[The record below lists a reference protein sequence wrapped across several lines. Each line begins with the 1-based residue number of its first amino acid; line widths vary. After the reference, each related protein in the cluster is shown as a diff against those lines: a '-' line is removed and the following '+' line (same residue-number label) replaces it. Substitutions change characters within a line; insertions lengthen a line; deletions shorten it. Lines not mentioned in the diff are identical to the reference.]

1 MDPGIFRRNLI
12 IGQIFTFLQK
22 QNKTGRH
29 WLDDFKSLSEIN
41 QCNCDLECPKT
52 KAFRVCCNIEASNLF
67 SPLSLFHFVTFM
79 WYSLTVSTR
88 RALKM
93 RKSFFCLRSLLRRP
107 SATLRPDSGGRPGPP
122 DTRKTKRVLRM
133 EEEGGKQTNKLSKDN
148 SSSVHS
154 WFHDFHHQVC
164 TLV

>member
-1 MDPGIFRRNLI
+1 
-12 IGQIFTFLQK
+12 
-22 QNKTGRH
+22 
-29 WLDDFKSLSEIN
+29 
-41 QCNCDLECPKT
+41 
-52 KAFRVCCNIEASNLF
+52 
-67 SPLSLFHFVTFM
+67 M

-133 EEEGGKQTNKLSKDN
+133 EEEGGKQTNCQRIIPALFTVGFMTFIIRFAHLSKIWRQSHLCSLN
-148 SSSVHS
+148 ALISRTMMSLSSTPSKTPTCRS
-154 WFHDFHHQVC
+154 SMSRWRWDTC
-164 TLV
+164 DTETSNTSSTRSRSRTSDG